1 MINTE
6 IINNSTFSAKQ
17 PLRKK
22 CPNTDFFLVH
32 IFSYSVSIQ
41 ENTNQK
47 KTPYLDTFYT
57 VNFFTIWISA

>member
-47 KTPYLDTFYT
+47 KNSIFGHFLHSELFYKLD
-57 VNFFTIWISA
+57 